1 MIISDI
7 PSKNILYSGLT
18 TSTVVTL
25 MTKQSNFIS
34 RYQNGHRVFHNMVE
48 VLFLKDRIICFG
60 RLYYYTIT
68 TSFSRR
74 TDQCR
79 YPEAQ

>member
-7 PSKNILYSGLT
+7 PSKNILYSNLA
-18 TSTVVTL
+18 TSAVVVL

-34 RYQNGHRVFHNMVE
+34 QYQNGHRVFHNMVE
-48 VLFLKDRIICFG
+48 VLFLKDRIIYFG
-60 RLYYYTIT
+60 RLYYYTT
-68 TSFSRR
+68 TASFSRR